1 MKEPKNQISV
11 KAVFSRDEHRQLKFA
26 TFHKDV
32 SMQEFI
38 REAVMTAA
46 KEVNKKNQAKLE
58 TV

>member
-1 MKEPKNQISV
+1 MKDAKNSVSV
-11 KAVFSRDEHRQLKFA
+11 KTVFSREEHRQLKFA
-26 TFHKDV
+26 TFHKDM

-46 KEVNKKNQAKLE
+46 KDVNKKNQAKLE